1 MTTDFIEVYENALN
15 KEFCQELISKFEKS
29 NKKIPGRTGN
39 GINKNEKDSTDITIS
54 VEPEWLHFN
63 NKIVDITLN
72 YFAKYIKKYL
82 FLLTGSLSL
91 YLPNDNGE
99 NIKLTKEILETFD
112 EKTLRALAET
122 VYYIG
127 NINMQ
132 KYDKG
137 KGGYHHWHSEIYPKA
152 GDKDRNA
159 LHRVLFFIYYLNDV
173 EEGGETSFYY
183 QDKNFKPIAGNLLI
197 APCGFTHTHKG
208 HIPTSNDKY
217 ILTSWILY
225 KKSEDIFGY

>member
-1 MTTDFIEVYENALN
+1 MTDFIETYENAIS
-15 KEFCQELISKFEKS
+15 KEFCEQLISKFEKS
-29 NKKIPGRTGN
+29 NKKVPGRTGN
-39 GINKNEKDSTDITIS
+39 GVNIKEKDSTDITIS
-54 VEPEWLHFN
+54 IEPEWQNFN

-72 YFAKYIKKYL
+72 CFTKYIKKYL

-91 YLPNDNGE
+91 YLPNPATGE
-99 NIKLTKEILETFD
+99 NIKLTKELLETFD
-112 EKTLRALAET
+112 EETLRALAET

-127 NINMQ
+127 NINLQ

-137 KGGYHHWHSEIYPKA
+137 KGAYHHWHSEVYPKA

-159 LHRVLFFIYYLNDV
+159 LHRVLLFLYYLNDV

-183 QDKNFKPIAGNLLI
+183 QEKSFKPKAGTLLI

-208 HIPTSNDKY
+208 HVPVSDDKY

-225 KKSEDIFGY
+225 RKAEDIFG